1 MNLNLGSKIKE
12 LRLNKSITQDALA
25 SSLGVTS
32 QAVSR
37 WESGGSYPDM
47 ELIPSLANFFNI
59 TIDELFG
66 YKNNRSELIQNI
78 IDKVNAFNIKGRSD
92 ALWIDECLT
101 ILREGLAE
109 FPKNEELLIVLADVL
124 MEAGYRQF
132 QEHSYYDDNGIRNHN
147 YNIHNKNSYWQEA
160 IKICENLYSNTTNQ
174 NIITKAIS
182 ILVLLYKNIG
192 FFEKSV
198 KFALKM
204 PNIDNSK
211 ELLLIKA
218 TDSLEQTKYIGEY
231 LLKEIP
237 EVSHQIIHSIINNK
251 NNYDTNMPIDKL
263 KKIIDLYY
271 LIFDDGNMG
280 IYHGDLIKYYLYL
293 SRLEYDKGYD
303 NEAFASLDKA
313 LHHSKELEKL
323 PIGTHYYT
331 SSLLK
336 ENSYTIKAP
345 IKVSNMLPDD
355 WPWWHLPEV
364 DETSLRIKNDP
375 RWTVWV
381 NKCNE

>member
-12 LRLNKSITQDALA
+12 LRLNKNITQDVLA
-25 SSLGVTS
+25 NSLGVTS

-47 ELIPSLANFFNI
+47 ELIPSIANYFNI

-66 YKNNRSELIQNI
+66 YQNNRSELIQNI

-109 FPKNEELLIVLADVL
+109 FPKNEELLITLADVL

-132 QEHSYYDDNGIRNHN
+132 QEHSYYDEDGIRHHN
-147 YNIHNKNSYWQEA
+147 YSIHNKNSYWQEA
-160 IKICENLYSNTTNQ
+160 IKICENLYSNATNQ
-174 NIITKAIS
+174 NIVTKAIS

-192 FFEKSV
+192 SFEKSV

-237 EVSHQIIHSIINNK
+237 EVSHQIIHIIINNK
-251 NNYDTNMPIDKL
+251 NNYDTTMPIDKL

-271 LIFDDGNMG
+271 LIFDDGNLG
-280 IYHGDLIKYYLYL
+280 IYHGDLIMYYLYL
-293 SRLEYDKGYD
+293 SRLEYDKGHD

-313 LHHSKELEKL
+313 LHHAKELEKL

-336 ENSYTIKAP
+336 ENSYTIKTP

-364 DETSLRIKNDP
+364 DEASLRIKSDP
-375 RWTVWV
+375 RWTEWV

>member
-12 LRLNKSITQDALA
+12 LRLNKNITQDALA
-25 SSLGVTS
+25 NSLGVTS

-47 ELIPSLANFFNI
+47 ELIPSIANYFNI

-66 YKNNRSELIQNI
+66 YQNNRSELIQNI

-109 FPKNEELLIVLADVL
+109 FPKNEELLITLADTL

-132 QEHSYYDDNGIRNHN
+132 QEHSYYDEDGIRHHN
-147 YNIHNKNSYWQEA
+147 YSIHNKNSYWQKA
-160 IKICENLYSNTTNQ
+160 IKICENLYSNATNQ
-174 NIITKAIS
+174 NIVTKAIS

-192 FFEKSV
+192 SFEKSV

-218 TDSLEQTKYIGEY
+218 TDSIE
-231 LLKEIP
+231 
-237 EVSHQIIHSIINNK
+237 
-251 NNYDTNMPIDKL
+251 
-263 KKIIDLYY
+263 
-271 LIFDDGNMG
+271 
-280 IYHGDLIKYYLYL
+280 
-293 SRLEYDKGYD
+293 
-303 NEAFASLDKA
+303 
-313 LHHSKELEKL
+313 
-323 PIGTHYYT
+323 
-331 SSLLK
+331 
-336 ENSYTIKAP
+336 
-345 IKVSNMLPDD
+345 
-355 WPWWHLPEV
+355 
-364 DETSLRIKNDP
+364 
-375 RWTVWV
+375 
-381 NKCNE
+381 